1 VTAHA
6 VTLQALP
13 QAIRAGSYKKERSMQ
28 ETAEQYI
35 NRLIGYLN
43 GQDPVRVQAATAK
56 RLSKLIQGVSRKRL
70 TRRPAPGKW
79 SVAEILAH
87 LADDEMVAGFRMRL
101 VVGAPGTPVQGF
113 DQDRWAETGNYA
125 KRDPKKSIELFGTL
139 REANIAFYK
148 SLTPAQRK
156 LFGIHSERGKESVEK
171 LFTLF
176 AGHDIN
182 HMKQI
187 EAILAKRPAC

>member
-1 VTAHA
+1 
-6 VTLQALP
+6 
-13 QAIRAGSYKKERSMQ
+13 MQ

-43 GQDPVRVQAATAK
+43 GQDPVKVQAATAR
-56 RLSKLIQGVSRKRL
+56 RLSKLIQGVSRARL

-79 SVAEILAH
+79 SVAEIIAH
-87 LADDEMVAGFRMRL
+87 LADDEMVGGFRMRL
-101 VVGAPGTPVQGF
+101 ILGAPGTPIQGF

-125 KRDPKKSIELFGTL
+125 KRDPKKSLELFRTL

-156 LFGIHSERGKESVEK
+156 LHGIHSERGKESIEAFFK
-171 LFTLF
+171 LF

-187 EAILAKRPAC
+187 EAILAKRRAG

>member
-1 VTAHA
+1 MH
-6 VTLQALP
+6 
-13 QAIRAGSYKKERSMQ
+13 

-35 NRLIGYLN
+35 NRLIGYLD
-43 GQDPVRVQAATAK
+43 GQDPVKVQSRTVNRLAK
-56 RLSKLIQGVSRKRL
+56 LVQGVPRARL
-70 TRRPAPGKW
+70 TRRPAPHKW

-87 LADDEMVAGFRMRL
+87 LADDELVGGFRMRL
-101 VVGAPGTPVQGF
+101 IVGAPGTPVQGF
-113 DQDRWAETGNYA
+113 DQDRWAETGKYA
-125 KRDPKKSIELFGTL
+125 KRDPKKSVELFRTI

-156 LFGIHSERGKESVEK
+156 LYGVHSERGKESVER

-187 EAILAKRPAC
+187 EAILGKRRAG

>member
-1 VTAHA
+1 
-6 VTLQALP
+6 
-13 QAIRAGSYKKERSMQ
+13 MQ

-35 NRLIGYLN
+35 NRLIGYAK
-43 GQDPVRVQAATAK
+43 GQDPVKVQAATAK
-56 RLSKLIQGVSRKRL
+56 RLSKLIQGVSRAHL

-79 SVAEILAH
+79 SIAEILAH
-87 LADDEMVAGFRMRL
+87 LADDEMVCGFRMRL
-101 VVGAPGTPVQGF
+101 IVGAPGTPVQGF

-125 KRDPKKSIELFGTL
+125 KRDPKKSIELFRTL

-156 LFGIHSERGKESVEK
+156 LHGIHSERGKESVER
-171 LFTLF
+171 LFHLF

-187 EAILAKRPAC
+187 EAILAHRRAG

>member
-1 VTAHA
+1 
-6 VTLQALP
+6 
-13 QAIRAGSYKKERSMQ
+13 MQ

-35 NRLIGYLN
+35 NRLIGYLD
-43 GQDPVRVQAATAK
+43 GQDPVKVQSGTAN
-56 RLSKLIQGVSRKRL
+56 RLAKLIRGVPRARL
-70 TRRPAPGKW
+70 TRRPAPRKW

-87 LADDEMVAGFRMRL
+87 LAEDELVGGFRMRL
-101 VVGAPGTPVQGF
+101 IVGAPGTPVQGF
-113 DQDRWAETGNYA
+113 DQDRWAETGKYA
-125 KRDPKKSIELFGTL
+125 KRDPKKSIELFRAI

-156 LFGIHSERGKESVEK
+156 LYGIHSERGKESVER

-182 HMKQI
+182 HTKQI
-187 EAILAKRPAC
+187 EAILGKRRAAQ

>member
-1 VTAHA
+1 
-6 VTLQALP
+6 
-13 QAIRAGSYKKERSMQ
+13 MQ
-28 ETAEQYI
+28 ETAQQYI
-35 NRLIGYLN
+35 NRLTGYLD
-43 GQDPVRVQAATAK
+43 GKDPVKAQAATAK
-56 RLSKLIQGVSRKRL
+56 RLSRLIQGVSRPRL

-87 LADDEMVAGFRMRL
+87 LADDEIVGGFRMRL
-101 VVGAPGTPVQGF
+101 IVGAPGTPIQGF

-125 KRDPKKSIELFGTL
+125 KRDPKDSLELFRTL
-139 REANIAFYK
+139 REANIVFYK

-156 LFGIHSERGKESVEK
+156 LFGIHSERGKESVEQIFK
-171 LFTLF
+171 LL

-187 EAILAKRPAC
+187 EAILGKRRLG

>member
-1 VTAHA
+1 V
-6 VTLQALP
+6 
-13 QAIRAGSYKKERSMQ
+13 Q
-28 ETAEQYI
+28 ETSEQYI

-43 GQDPVRVQAATAK
+43 GRDPVKAQSGTAR
-56 RLSKLIQGVSRKRL
+56 RLSRLIQGVPRARL

-87 LADDEMVAGFRMRL
+87 LAEDELVAGFRMRL
-101 VVGAPGTPVQGF
+101 IVGAPGTTVQGF
-113 DQDRWAETGNYA
+113 DQDRWAETGKYA
-125 KRDPKKSIELFGTL
+125 KRDPKKSIELFRTL

-148 SLTPAQRK
+148 SLTPAQRQ
-156 LFGIHSERGKESVEK
+156 LFGIHSERGKESVER

-187 EAILAKRPAC
+187 EAILGKRRAEE